1 MIRLGSCFCLP
12 LLLTSRLLFF
22 APQSLA
28 SKISGPS
35 SSYAF
40 SVASTLKKAEMKAPP
55 PPAAKKVNH
64 VMELFGDV
72 RIDDYYWLRDDS
84 RKNNDVLSYLQEENE
99 YVDNVMS
106 GMIEFL
112 HRV

>member
-1 MIRLGSCFCLP
+1 
-12 LLLTSRLLFF
+12 
-22 APQSLA
+22 
-28 SKISGPS
+28 
-35 SSYAF
+35 
-40 SVASTLKKAEMKAPP
+40 MKAPP